1 MRWHIEFLKDGRN
14 IKEVLQDYELIKTK
28 VGNLEMQ
35 IIDMSA
41 EHEKQMKTE
50 QRKQKE
56 LNKKIQK
63 LNKNM
68 IGPLMIEIK
77 VKDELIRRV
86 KEENALNIKD
96 LKMLY
101 TILRIP
107 KMTADFQRDMRN
119 KSDQDKVKV

>member
-41 EHEKQMKTE
+41 EHEKQMKKE